1 MRNYFAIFRE
11 SATFESIDIE
21 LVRDR
26 IYRLREN
33 VLSVLCEDCVEKS
46 KKDTEDFV
54 YGESIYEAYKT
65 NFLLYNDVYKN
76 LIKQLEGLQRT
87 TFRKRMVHDIFRKDD
102 FKEHF
107 YTRYPIFRTFEG
119 EI

>member
-1 MRNYFAIFRE
+1 MRDYFAIFRE

-46 KKDTEDFV
+46 KKDTKDFV
-54 YGESIYEAYKT
+54 TEKASMKR
-65 NFLLYNDVYKN
+65 
-76 LIKQLEGLQRT
+76 IKQT
-87 TFRKRMVHDIFRKDD
+87 S
-102 FKEHF
+102 F
-107 YTRYPIFRTFEG
+107 YITMYTKIL
-119 EI
+119 

>member
-1 MRNYFAIFRE
+1 MRNYFAMFKE

-46 KKDTEDFV
+46 KKDTEGLV
-54 YGESIYEAYKT
+54 YGETIYEVYKA

-87 TFRKRMVHDIFRKDD
+87 IFRKRMVHDIFRKDD
-102 FKEHF
+102 FKERF